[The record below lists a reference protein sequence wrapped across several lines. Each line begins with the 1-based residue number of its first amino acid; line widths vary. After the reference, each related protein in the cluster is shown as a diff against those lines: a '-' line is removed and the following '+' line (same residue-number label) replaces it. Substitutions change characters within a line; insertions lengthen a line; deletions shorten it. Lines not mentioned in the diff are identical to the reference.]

1 MRLKREETEGKRG
14 GRKGGMEGE
23 RDYFCSVKW
32 CHLFALACKMVA
44 TI

>member
-14 GRKGGMEGE
+14 GRKGE